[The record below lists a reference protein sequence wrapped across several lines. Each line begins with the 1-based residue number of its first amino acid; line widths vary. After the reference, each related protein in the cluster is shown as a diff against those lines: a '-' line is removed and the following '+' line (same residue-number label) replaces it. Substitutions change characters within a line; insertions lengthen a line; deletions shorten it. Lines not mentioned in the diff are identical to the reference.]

1 MKWSL
6 SKASQTGLLVL
17 GLMLAVFVT
26 GCETTGGAAASAPV
40 PSTASDPNALGP
52 DLLRAGDRIRIVISD
67 IPDATLPTEQQVPE
81 DGKLTLPKGVEI
93 NLLGKKRTDIEK
105 EIQDIYVNQRRI
117 YRRMSVIIERLSLS
131 ISIGGEVRSAGPIAY
146 LGDMTVTKAIN
157 AAGGFTEYADR
168 TSVIVTR
175 ANRQQ
180 LIINVKKALSDPKL
194 DVPMYPGDSIY
205 VKRSIL

>member
-26 GCETTGGAAASAPV
+26 GCETTGGAAASAPL
-40 PSTASDPNALGP
+40 PSPASDPNTLGP

-131 ISIGGEVRSAGPIAY
+131 ISVGGEVRTAGPIAY

-180 LIINVKKALSDPKL
+180 VFINVKKALSDPKL
-194 DVPMYPGDSIY
+194 DLPMYPGDSIY

>member
-6 SKASQTGLLVL
+6 SKATQTGLLVL
-17 GLMLAVFVT
+17 GLMLVVFVT
-26 GCETTGGAAASAPV
+26 GCETTGGAAASAPL
-40 PSTASDPNALGP
+40 PSPASDPNTLGP

-131 ISIGGEVRSAGPIAY
+131 ISVGGEVRSAGPIAY

-180 LIINVKKALSDPKL
+180 VFINVKKALSDPKL
-194 DVPMYPGDSIY
+194 DLPMYPGDSIY

>member
-1 MKWSL
+1 L
-6 SKASQTGLLVL
+6 KASQTGLLVL
-17 GLMLAVFVT
+17 GLMLAVFIT
-26 GCETTGGAAASAPV
+26 GCETTGGDAGSSLV
-40 PSTASDPNALGP
+40 PSAASDPNVLGP

-93 NLLGKKRTDIEK
+93 NLLGKKRTDIER

-131 ISIGGEVRSAGPIAY
+131 ISVGGEVRTTGPIAY

-168 TSVIVTR
+168 TAVIVTR

-180 LIINVKKALSDPKL
+180 VIINVKKALSNPKL
-194 DVPMYPGDSIY
+194 DLPMYPGDSIY

>member
-1 MKWSL
+1 MKWFL

-17 GLMLAVFVT
+17 GLMLVVFVT
-26 GCETTGGAAASAPV
+26 GCETTGGAGASAPV
-40 PSTASDPNALGP
+40 AAPASDTNALGP

-67 IPDATLPTEQQVPE
+67 IPDATLPTEQQIPE

-93 NLLGKKRTDIEK
+93 NLLGKKRTDIER

-131 ISIGGEVRSAGPIAY
+131 ISIGGEVRTAGPIAY
-146 LGDMTVTKAIN
+146 LGDMTVTKVIN

-168 TSVIVTR
+168 TTVIVTR
-175 ANRQQ
+175 SNRQQ
-180 LIINVKKALSDPKL
+180 VFINVKKALRNPKL
-194 DVPMYPGDSIY
+194 DLPIYPGDSVY